1 MQQQDHITEIDGQEE
16 TPHTPAEESAVAVE
30 AESDTTIDASA
41 QLQRGFDWPALFVAL
56 GIAAF
61 FAVIARLNSQ
71 PAPSFVPIAVLSASG
86 CGLLVTALH
95 KVRKRAG
102 IGLREAGLAAFG
114 MALFQFAITFTY
126 PDLVPI
132 IQANPA
138 LGRAFLLTWG
148 LIAVFAIVLSLL
160 GALIGHLVFAPLR
173 PAPAKKAKQS
183 VGEEEDEED
192 EEEIESE
199 ESEQATQVSA
209 EAEVGDKQATQISAE
224 AEVGDEQ
231 ANQDEQDEQEGDEE
245 DVEESESLVAASAT
259 SVPTGRLLTNYTIAA
274 LLLGLLPMMAGYVF
288 AAAYDLLMNALK
300 VIPGIYPTLSLLAG
314 LLPWRL
320 PFNLTGANAST
331 TFIALWRIPDSITVN
346 PNWFDVQSLEPLL
359 FNAAALAFLLLTM
372 YGSDHQQGEHRAAP
386 WGIFLFL
393 QALLGLLIVLPA
405 SIWLM
410 RGLEGILHLGT
421 LIAQLPT
428 TQVIN
433 PTLFA
438 LNLATAVVFSLLIGT
453 LMRRQYQI
461 WTAPRTSTPEAEE
474 AEE

>member
-1 MQQQDHITEIDGQEE
+1 MQQQDQTTEIDGQEQPPQ
-16 TPHTPAEESAVAVE
+16 TSGEESSVAVE
-30 AESDTTIDASA
+30 AESDATIDASA

-61 FAVIARLNSQ
+61 FAAIARLNSQ
-71 PAPSFVPIAVLSASG
+71 PAPSFVPVAVLSATG

-95 KVRKRAG
+95 KVRRRAG

-114 MALFQFAITFTY
+114 MTLFQFAITFTY

-132 IQANPA
+132 MQANPA

-160 GALIGHLVFAPLR
+160 GALVGHLVFAPLR
-173 PAPAKKAKQS
+173 PVPSKKAKQS

-209 EAEVGDKQATQISAE
+209 EAEVGDDQADQ
-224 AEVGDEQ
+224 G
-231 ANQDEQDEQEGDEE
+231 EQEEQESDEE
-245 DVEESESLVAASAT
+245 EIEESESLVTASAA
-259 SVPTGRLLTNYTIAA
+259 SVPTRRLLTNYTIAA
-274 LLLGLLPMMAGYVF
+274 FLLGLLPMMAGYVF

-331 TFIALWRIPDSITVN
+331 TFISLWRIPDSITVN
-346 PNWFDVQSLEPLL
+346 PNWFDTQSLEPLL

-372 YGSDHQQGEHRAAP
+372 YGSDHQQGKHQAAP

-438 LNLATAVVFSLLIGT
+438 LNLATGVIFSLLVGA

-461 WTAPRTSTPEAEE
+461 WTAPRTSTPEEEE

>member
-1 MQQQDHITEIDGQEE
+1 MQQQDHITELDGQEE
-16 TPHTPAEESAVAVE
+16 MPHAPEEESAVAVE
-30 AESDTTIDASA
+30 AESDATIDASA

-56 GIAAF
+56 VIAAF

-71 PAPSFVPIAVLSASG
+71 PAPSFVPIAVLSATG
-86 CGLLVTALH
+86 CGLLVTALR
-95 KVRKRAG
+95 KVRKKAG

-114 MALFQFAITFTY
+114 MTLFQFAIAFTY

-192 EEEIESE
+192 EEEIEGKE
-199 ESEQATQVSA
+199 NEQATQVSA
-209 EAEVGDKQATQISAE
+209 EDEVGDDQADQGAQE
-224 AEVGDEQ
+224 
-231 ANQDEQDEQEGDEE
+231 EQEIEEE

-274 LLLGLLPMMAGYVF
+274 FLLGLLPMMAGYVF
-288 AAAYDLLMNALK
+288 AAAYDLLMSALK

-372 YGSDHQQGEHRAAP
+372 YGSDHQQGKHQAAP
-386 WGIFLFL
+386 WSIFLFL
-393 QALLGLLIVLPA
+393 QGLLGLLLVLPA
-405 SIWLM
+405 AIWLM
-410 RGLEGILHLGT
+410 RGLEGVLQLGT
-421 LIAQLPT
+421 LITQLPT

-433 PTLFA
+433 PTLFT
-438 LNLATAVVFSLLIGT
+438 LNLITGAVFCLLVGA
-453 LMRRQYQI
+453 LMRRQYQL
-461 WTAPRTSTPEAEE
+461 WTAPRTSTPEEEE
-474 AEE
+474 AEEAAE